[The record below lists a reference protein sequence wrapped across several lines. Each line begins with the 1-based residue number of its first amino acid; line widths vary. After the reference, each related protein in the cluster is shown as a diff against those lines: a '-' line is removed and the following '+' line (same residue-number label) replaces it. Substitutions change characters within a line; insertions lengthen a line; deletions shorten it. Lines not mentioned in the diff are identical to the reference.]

1 MLEIQY
7 FYNKLLCGKLLVIDK
22 MVMWK
27 FVIKLLW
34 NYYEYTNILL
44 IINSFAN
51 QETNLKMKGNYT
63 IQPKL
68 NLKIANIHKLNQMR
82 LNFKIQIQ
90 YFHLNFEI
98 IVTIITLIK
107 KLLFL

>member
-1 MLEIQY
+1 MQ
-7 FYNKLLCGKLLVIDK
+7 
-22 MVMWK
+22 
-27 FVIKLLW
+27 
-34 NYYEYTNILL
+34 T
-44 IINSFAN
+44 

-98 IVTIITLIK
+98 IVTIIILIK

>member
-1 MLEIQY
+1 M
-7 FYNKLLCGKLLVIDK
+7 
-22 MVMWK
+22 
-27 FVIKLLW
+27 
-34 NYYEYTNILL
+34 NILISYSSL
-44 IINSFAN
+44 IHLQT

-90 YFHLNFEI
+90 SFHLNFEI
-98 IVTIITLIK
+98 IVTIIIPIK

>member
-1 MLEIQY
+1 M
-7 FYNKLLCGKLLVIDK
+7 
-22 MVMWK
+22 
-27 FVIKLLW
+27 
-34 NYYEYTNILL
+34 NILISYSSL
-44 IINSFAN
+44 IHLQT
-51 QETNLKMKGNYT
+51 QETNLIMKGNYT

-90 YFHLNFEI
+90 SFHLNFEI
-98 IVTIITLIK
+98 IVTIIILIK